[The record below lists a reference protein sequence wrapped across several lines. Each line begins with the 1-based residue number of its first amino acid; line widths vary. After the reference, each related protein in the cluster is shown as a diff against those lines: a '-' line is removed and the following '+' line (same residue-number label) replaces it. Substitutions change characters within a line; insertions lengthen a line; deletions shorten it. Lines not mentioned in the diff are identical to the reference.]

1 MTNEN
6 RRGRGVEGKGVRGNR
21 NLLRG
26 VTCGGGELQ
35 RRLRVVLR
43 PILQGA
49 LHVGSVVQQQLEK
62 ETHEE
67 EDAASHWGPAREELL
82 ENLTPPAATPHPQS
96 ESVPALNT
104 V

>member
-1 MTNEN
+1 MCAI
-6 RRGRGVEGKGVRGNR
+6 
-21 NLLRG
+21 
-26 VTCGGGELQ
+26 TCGGGELQ
-35 RRLRVVLR
+35 RRLRVVLC

-49 LHVGSVVQQQLEK
+49 LHVGSVVQQQLKK
-62 ETHEE
+62 ETHEEE

-82 ENLTPPAATPHPQS
+82 EILTPPTPQS